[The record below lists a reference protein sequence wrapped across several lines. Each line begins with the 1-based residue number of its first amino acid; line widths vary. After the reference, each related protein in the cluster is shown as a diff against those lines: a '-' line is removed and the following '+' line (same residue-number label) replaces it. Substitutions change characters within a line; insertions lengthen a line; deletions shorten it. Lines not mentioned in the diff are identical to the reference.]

1 MMLSKSAE
9 GAALTQVTEA
19 AQHVTIAIPAGKGG
33 TLKAV
38 AFQVNPTL
46 DTVVDSGGLVRLYNT
61 SADWDPFYFLTANH
75 SVVTEGG
82 EGCAQPV
89 MYAVEK
95 ELPGN
100 STVYA
105 NFTPYDNQ
113 SQYLE
118 VTLIWEL
125 GKKPGK
131 ETFSGYIHPLK
142 AAAVSA
148 TARASPGNYAVPGGK
163 GGRIYCL
170 YHLNWPTIETVV
182 DSGGLV
188 ELENNAYDMT
198 PCHWY
203 TGYGS
208 TVGASGGGVMYP
220 DKIPWDGPCPQNST
234 FYSYFTPDDDQSQ
247 TLSTLILWERPIRR
261 TVA

>member
-1 MMLSKSAE
+1 MMLSKS
-9 GAALTQVTEA
+9 GAGTALTQVTEA

-33 TLKAV
+33 VLRAV
-38 AFQVNPTL
+38 ALQTKST
-46 DTVVDSGGLVRLYNT
+46 DETVVDSGGLVRLYNT
-61 SADWDPFYFLTANH
+61 SADWDPFYFLTPK
-75 SVVTEGG
+75 SGVVTAGG
-82 EGCAQPV
+82 NPKNPV
-89 MYAVEK
+89 MYDVEK

-113 SQYLE
+113 SQFLE

-125 GKKPGK
+125 GAKLRE

-142 AAAVSA
+142 ASAVTA

-163 GGRIYCL
+163 GGRIYKI
-170 YHLNWPTIETVV
+170 YHMPFGTLETVV
-182 DSGGLV
+182 QDGGLV
-188 ELENNAYDMT
+188 EIENNAYDMT

-203 TGYGS
+203 TQACQA
-208 TVGASGGGVMYP
+208 VGAAGSIANGP
-220 DKIPWDGPCPQNST
+220 DKIPWDGDCPQNST
-234 FYSYFTPDDDQSQ
+234 FYSYYTPSDDQSQ
-247 TLSTLILWERPIRR
+247 TLSTLIFWKRAVRR